1 MYLQGNVGKGL
12 SLVLDVFEGLGGAV
26 CQQGTR
32 SCFGVLFGGCELGGG
47 VRVVVGE
54 FLNFDVN
61 ADDHE

>member
-12 SLVLDVFEGLGGAV
+12 SLVLDVFEGLGGQFV
-26 CQQGTR
+26 NKGQGLVLGY
-32 SCFGVLFGGCELGGG
+32 SLGGVSWGG

-54 FLNFDVN
+54 FLNFVVN